1 MVEANDDTT
10 IKIAD
15 FGFAKKVTKPFC
27 LRTLCGTAQYV
38 APEVLDL
45 SSGGYDC
52 RADMWSVGV
61 VVYIL
66 LGGYAP
72 FEGPVQ
78 ELAQAICKADYA
90 FHDKYWSDI
99 SDAAKGMIS
108 SLLEIDVDARLSAEE
123 ALQCPWMTIEE
134 ESLTAKDLS
143 GAQEALQKRKLA
155 EADQFAVVKKPMNKF
170 DSLDVSFTAGLGT
183 IEEVMSRKAK
193 RTNDITIDTIPEEG
207 KSSEDS
213 SSGKPFDALYKLGKL
228 IDEGDW
234 APIYECK
241 HKQSKKAFNVKQV
254 SRSDLDPIDAVA
266 LQDEIATLKL
276 VSDSPYIVTLID
288 VFEEPDYTYMVLES
302 LQGGLLIDRLIE
314 RRHYTEHDAR
324 LLMRGLLRG
333 VEHCH
338 NRRIAI
344 RNIKTESLLCV
355 SFKNDYEVK
364 LTDFGMAKKVLY
376 PNSLQTQCGTEGYV
390 APEILEHRPAY
401 DVQCDVWSLGV
412 VLYIIIGGYR
422 PFRGDGEEVL
432 RLIRYGDFKFHK
444 RYWSDISEEA
454 KILISRMLTVNPIA
468 RITATGALLSEWIQG
483 ADDALLSHT
492 LEKNLGEM
500 KKNRESA
507 VSKVKTAVNAIVAT
521 KKFQANVNV

>member
-1 MVEANDDTT
+1 MVEADDDTT

-108 SLLEIDVDARLSAEE
+108 SLLEIDVDRRLSAEE

-155 EADQFAVVKKPMNKF
+155 EADQPAVAKKPMSKF

-183 IEEVMSRKAK
+183 IEEVMERRNKVTDNS
-193 RTNDITIDTIPEEG
+193 IDPILEDDE
-207 KSSEDS
+207 SVIEDS
-213 SSGKPFDALYKLGKL
+213 SSGKPFDVLYKLGKL

-241 HKQSKKAFNVKQV
+241 HKQSKEAFNVKQV

-276 VSDSPYIVTLID
+276 VSDSPYIVTLVD

-483 ADDALLSHT
+483 ADDAMLSHA
-492 LEKNLGEM
+492 LEKNLGAT

-507 VSKVKTAVNAIVAT
+507 VTKVKTAVNAIVAT
-521 KKFQANVNV
+521 KKFQANVNL